1 MGAAFCR
8 GERNR
13 RWRGPARPLQSP
25 RKACVNAESL
35 VDGHSQSCES
45 VAAVHGSSDPSTGLQ
60 SPPQARKG
68 VTNYRQHHPMMVS
81 TETIYA
87 AGEIR

>member
-1 MGAAFCR
+1 M
-8 GERNR
+8 
-13 RWRGPARPLQSP
+13 
-25 RKACVNAESL
+25 
-35 VDGHSQSCES
+35 DGHSQSCES

-60 SPPQARKG
+60 SPPEARKG

-87 AGEIR
+87 AGGIR